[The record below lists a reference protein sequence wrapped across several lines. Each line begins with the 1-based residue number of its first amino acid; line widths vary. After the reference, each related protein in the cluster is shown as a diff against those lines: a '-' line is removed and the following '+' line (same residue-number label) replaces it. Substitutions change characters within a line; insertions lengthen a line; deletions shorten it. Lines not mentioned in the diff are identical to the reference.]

1 MNFLMTPS
9 HRNLIHNATVL
20 PTPSLQIKQKG
31 KDSHSQVDGS
41 NNQGT
46 VEGNPMDNFRTSYFI
61 LKNKSSSWQ
70 LKKSYLL
77 NKTAHTFKVVGL
89 FLHMKTK
96 VIGYRDHT
104 LFGSNFTGTGNT
116 PKCWSLCWYKI
127 CDECD
132 TQDHQLNSCFWKQI
146 LKHHFQKHFCP

>member
-1 MNFLMTPS
+1 MNSLMTPS

-96 VIGYRDHT
+96 VLVIETTHYLVPT
-104 LFGSNFTGTGNT
+104 
-116 PKCWSLCWYKI
+116 SLGQ
-127 CDECD
+127 E
-132 TQDHQLNSCFWKQI
+132 THQSAEACVGIKSVMNVTHRTINSI
-146 LKHHFQKHFCP
+146 LVSENKS